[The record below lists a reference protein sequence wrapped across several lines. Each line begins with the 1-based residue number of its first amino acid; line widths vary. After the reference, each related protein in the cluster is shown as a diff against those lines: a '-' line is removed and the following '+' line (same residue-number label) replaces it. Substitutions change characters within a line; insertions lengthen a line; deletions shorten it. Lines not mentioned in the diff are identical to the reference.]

1 MPGTKAC
8 YPVDIPQF
16 HPLVGASYPPK
27 RRVPIPD
34 SITTQTDGSLS
45 PVHDQQGDRGNLETL
60 AYKPSP
66 FFYGLG
72 TLGIT
77 VVGETFGAF
86 AYFYYVD
93 FLALALSLAAMA
105 RTIYAVWD
113 AVNDPLFSYLS
124 DSTRT
129 RWGRRRPW
137 LLISVPF
144 FVLSFV
150 LIFLVPVSLRG
161 QNLLFWYLLAVTLF
175 YETFLTIAGV
185 NYNVLF
191 PELFRTLPDR
201 IRAGAFNRGGLILG
215 LVLGLAL
222 TPLVYQQLG
231 FQKMALLYAALA
243 GVMLLIATLRHRE
256 DPSYQN
262 PVILGLWPVFREI
275 LKGRDFWMY
284 ALTLTFFA
292 FAVNLFPFAVP
303 FYSKYSLGAEVGTTM
318 LIFGASLAAALGSVP
333 MWVRLHHRWGTAA
346 VFLRSMGAIVIAS
359 LCLGLAPES
368 VTAILA
374 TCVYGVGWGGC
385 QVCFDV
391 IRAGLVDRHY
401 NLTGQRSEA
410 VYFSLLGFGI
420 HLSGVLQGAAMFAV
434 GILFGFTSGEHP
446 GPQPGLAFRFLISV
460 VPVISLMLS
469 MVFAHQFFN
478 QITPDSASIP
488 VQRS

>member
-1 MPGTKAC
+1 
-8 YPVDIPQF
+8 
-16 HPLVGASYPPK
+16 L
-27 RRVPIPD
+27 PD
-34 SITTQTDGSLS
+34 SITIQTDDSLP
-45 PVHDQQGDRGNLETL
+45 PVHDRPGDREDIETL
-60 AYKPSP
+60 AHKPSP

-93 FLALALSLAAMA
+93 FLGLALSLAALA

-137 LLISVPF
+137 LLMSVPF
-144 FVLSFV
+144 CALSFV
-150 LIFLVPVSLRG
+150 FIFLVPDSLRG
-161 QNLLFWYLLAVTLF
+161 QNLLFWYLVSATLL

-222 TPLVYQQLG
+222 TPLVYERLG
-231 FQKMALLYAALA
+231 FQKMALLYASLA
-243 GVMLLIATLRHRE
+243 GSILLIATLRHRE

-262 PVILGLWPVFREI
+262 AVILGLWPIFREI
-275 LKGRDFWMY
+275 LKGRAFWLY
-284 ALTLTFFA
+284 ASALTIFA
-292 FAVNLFPFAVP
+292 FAVNIFPFVIP
-303 FYSKYSLGAEVGTTM
+303 FYSKYSLGAKEGTTM
-318 LIFGASLAAALGSVP
+318 LIFASSLAAALGSVP
-333 MWVRLHHRWGTAA
+333 VWVKLYHRWGTAA
-346 VFLRSMGAIVIAS
+346 VFLRSMGVILIAS
-359 LCLGLAPES
+359 VCLGLAPET

-374 TCVYGVGWGGC
+374 TCLYGVGWGGC

-391 IRAGLVDRHY
+391 IRADLVDRHY
-401 NLTGQRSEA
+401 DLTGQRSEA

-434 GILFGFTSGEHP
+434 GILFGYISGEQP
-446 GPQPGLAFRFLISV
+446 GPQPDLAFRFLIGV
-460 VPVISLMLS
+460 VPVISLLLS
-469 MVFAHQFFN
+469 MYFAHQFFN
-478 QITPDSASIP
+478 QITPDPASKPI
-488 VQRS
+488 QRP

>member
-1 MPGTKAC
+1 
-8 YPVDIPQF
+8 
-16 HPLVGASYPPK
+16 L
-27 RRVPIPD
+27 PD
-34 SITTQTDGSLS
+34 SISIQTDDSLP
-45 PVHDQQGDRGNLETL
+45 PVHDLQGDREELEAL
-60 AYKPSP
+60 ARKPSP

-86 AYFYYVD
+86 AYFYFVD
-93 FLALALSLAAMA
+93 FLGLALSLAALT

-137 LLISVPF
+137 LFMSVPF
-144 FVLSFV
+144 CAFSFV
-150 LIFLVPVSLRG
+150 LIFLVPVSLEG
-161 QNLLFWYLLAVTLF
+161 QNLLFWYLLAATLLF
-175 YETFLTIAGV
+175 ETFLTITGV

-215 LVLGLAL
+215 LFLGLAL

-243 GVMLLIATLRHRE
+243 GSMLLIATLRHRE
-256 DPSYQN
+256 DPGYQN
-262 PVILGLWPVFREI
+262 PVILGLWPIFREI
-275 LKGRDFWMY
+275 LKGRAFWLY
-284 ALTLTFFA
+284 ALTLTIFA
-292 FAVNLFPFAVP
+292 FAVNLFPFAIP
-303 FYSKYSLGAEVGTTM
+303 FYSKYSLGAEEGTTV
-318 LIFGASLAAALGSVP
+318 LIFAASLAAALGSVP
-333 MWVRLHHRWGTAA
+333 VWVKLYHRWGTAT
-346 VFLRSMGAIVIAS
+346 VFLRSMGVIVIAS
-359 LCLGLAPES
+359 ICLGVAPES

-374 TCVYGVGWGGC
+374 TCIYGIGWGGC

-401 NLTGQRSEA
+401 DLTGQRSEA

-434 GILFGFTSGEHP
+434 GMLFGFISGEQP
-446 GPQPGLAFRFLISV
+446 GPQPDLTFRFLIGV
-460 VPVISLMLS
+460 VPVIGLLLS
-469 MVFAHQFFN
+469 MYFAHQFFN
-478 QITPDSASIP
+478 QIGPDPASKP
-488 VQRS
+488 MQRS